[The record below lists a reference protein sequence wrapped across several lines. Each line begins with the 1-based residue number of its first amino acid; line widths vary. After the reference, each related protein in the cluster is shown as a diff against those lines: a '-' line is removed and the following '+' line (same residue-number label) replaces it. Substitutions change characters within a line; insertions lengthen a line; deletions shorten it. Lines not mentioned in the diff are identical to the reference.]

1 MKKSLHTLLMLL
13 LAANVLFVGMGW
25 DCVRCNCTGAVKLV
39 PCGVVEDDD
48 NCCEP
53 DEEGCLTLVHL
64 ELSPTEAAHDL
75 SFDTAHTILSPW
87 VALPAF
93 AACWSA
99 PEARTTRP
107 KSTHTA
113 RKAPPRDY
121 LTLIR
126 VLLI

>member
-75 SFDTAHTILSPW
+75 TLDTTQTILSPW

-107 KSTHTA
+107 KFTHIA

>member
-75 SFDTAHTILSPW
+75 TLDTTQTILSPW

-93 AACWSA
+93 AASWSA
-99 PEARTTRP
+99 PVVRTTRP
-107 KSTHTA
+107 KSNHTA